1 MKNRLTQPM
10 RRVLQNLA
18 DGKPLS
24 TGLIADHATN
34 SVTGALRKRGYISM
48 KPDATF
54 AITPQGRAP
63 LADNTTKDH

>member
-34 SVTGALRKRGYISM
+34 SVTGALRKRGYIIM
-48 KPDATF
+48 KGDTTF
-54 AITPQGRAP
+54 AITPQGREALNEP
-63 LADNTTKDH
+63 KTH

>member
-34 SVTGALRKRGYISM
+34 SVTGTLRKRGYISM
-48 KPDATF
+48 RPDTTF
-54 AITPQGRAP
+54 VITPQGRAA
-63 LADNTTKDH
+63 LTDTTTKTH

>member
-1 MKNRLTQPM
+1 M

-24 TGLIADHATN
+24 AGLIADHATN
-34 SVTGALRKRGYISM
+34 SVTGALRKRGFISM

-54 AITPQGRAP
+54 AITPQGRAA
-63 LADNTTKDH
+63 LADNTTKAH